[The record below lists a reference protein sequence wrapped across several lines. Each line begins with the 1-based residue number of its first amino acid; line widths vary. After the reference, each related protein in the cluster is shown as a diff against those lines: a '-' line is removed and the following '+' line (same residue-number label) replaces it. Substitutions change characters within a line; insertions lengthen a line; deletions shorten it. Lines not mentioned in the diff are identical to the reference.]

1 MYSIPKNI
9 SRWFLVWMLG
19 LLGICGVP
27 LVGWGVNIGGQVGL
41 ADKAKNQPSA
51 RVQISGTFRP
61 STPTG
66 GFDFDEWQIGPL
78 LQWGLM
84 DKEPPPYTEADSEGN
99 FTIPLKTSIDPADT
113 MGMTPLPPLPGSLSG
128 TSEEQAANGSE
139 SHILGTPQFD
149 PTDGQSNGN
158 SGTTGSHGNQG
169 GQWHREGAEFLNLKL
184 SYRISA
190 GYDGYYAE
198 QTLDSDKLLAARLA
212 LNPKLSINNFSSYID
227 FWREGFDAEGA
238 GQLFEQ
244 QTGNSVLTWE
254 KYFGDGQAK
263 PWLSTAWAPPDGIRN
278 DFNWGLGKEHWI
290 GSENNAVTNIAPAQG
305 LYPHTWP
312 MNEEANPLPVAY
324 YRRTHHE

>member
-1 MYSIPKNI
+1 M
-9 SRWFLVWMLG
+9 
-19 LLGICGVP
+19 
-27 LVGWGVNIGGQVGL
+27 NIGGRVGL
-41 ADKAKNQPSA
+41 ADKAKNQPTA

-66 GFDFDEWQIGPL
+66 GFDFDQWQLGPL
-78 LQWGLM
+78 LQWGLS

-99 FTIPLKTSIDPADT
+99 FIIPLKTSIDPADT
-113 MGMTPLPPLPGSLSG
+113 IGMTQLDPRPAVQGGKLES
-128 TSEEQAANGSE
+128 NG
-139 SHILGTPQFD
+139 
-149 PTDGQSNGN
+149 SNGN
-158 SGTTGSHGNQG
+158 QDVQWIG
-169 GQWHREGAEFLNLKL
+169 GLDKRLSASL

-190 GYDGYYAE
+190 GYDGYYSE
-198 QTLDSDKLLAARLA
+198 RTLDFDKLLAARLA

-238 GQLFEQ
+238 GQQFEQ

-263 PWLSTAWAPPDGIRN
+263 PWLSTAWAPPDEIRN
-278 DFNWGLGKEHWI
+278 DFNWGLGKDYWV

-312 MNEEANPLPVAY
+312 VNEEANPLPVAY
-324 YRRTHHE
+324 FRRAHHE